1 MNGEIEEAYMWF
13 LLIIAIVIGLDQWLK
28 FWVTEHIGY
37 GETLFDNNPIL
48 SLTNIHNEGAA
59 WSILEGKMW
68 FFYLVTFLTVGV
80 TSFILIKYRY
90 ESKWL
95 TIGLSLIIGGALGN
109 FIDRLRLNYVVDMFQ
124 TNFMNF
130 PIFNIADVA
139 LTIGVI
145 CVFIYIM
152 LDDALEMVG

>member
-1 MNGEIEEAYMWF
+1 MV
-13 LLIIAIVIGLDQWLK
+13 LLSR
-28 FWVTEHIGY
+28 H
-37 GETLFDNNPIL
+37 
-48 SLTNIHNEGAA
+48 
-59 WSILEGKMW
+59 
-68 FFYLVTFLTVGV
+68 FLTVGA